1 MAGPCALELSGE
13 LGRWRSNYSSGRQ
26 VLTEVSVAEVKSE
39 KGRTSACGNL
49 EDFLA
54 EETLRLGLGEGN
66 MV

>member
-1 MAGPCALELSGE
+1 M
-13 LGRWRSNYSSGRQ
+13 
-26 VLTEVSVAEVKSE
+26 LTEVSVAEVKSE